1 VKIDPHSNTPVFE
14 QIADSLRSGVVAGST
29 APARRSPRSA
39 LCPQAPHQS
48 NTITR
53 AVEQLERDGI
63 IESRKGLGMFVTDA
77 APDIARTATERSV
90 HSTFTQGIHL
100 GRAAQLQ
107 SRIDEVYRKAWP
119 ASADGANDERHDPR
133 RRAARARHSVR
144 PRRLRHLTENLSRRF
159 GKTLA

>member
-14 QIADSLRSGVVAGST
+14 QIADSLRSGVVAGLYRPGEAIPSI
-29 APARRSPRSA
+29 RA
-39 LCPQAPHQS
+39 LALKLLINP

-100 GRAAQLQ
+100 GRAAQLTRA
-107 SRIDEVYRKAWP
+107 RIDEVYRKAWP
-119 ASADGANDERHDPR
+119 ASADGSKR
-133 RRAARARHSVR
+133 
-144 PRRLRHLTENLSRRF
+144 
-159 GKTLA
+159 